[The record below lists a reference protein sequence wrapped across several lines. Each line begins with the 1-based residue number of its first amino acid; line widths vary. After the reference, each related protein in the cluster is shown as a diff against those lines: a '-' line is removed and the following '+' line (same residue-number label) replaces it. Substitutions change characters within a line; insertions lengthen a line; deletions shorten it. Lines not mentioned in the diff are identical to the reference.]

1 MFKGALV
8 QGTQPFQETEQS
20 AWPEMGESETK
31 RESKHESEDA
41 GTCSRQ
47 KSWKYTRCLKPPRA
61 RSLLWGLYDKCPG
74 RTTSGAQ
81 PKLTPN
87 QGNYT
92 GNTKKHCHSQLL
104 SKSIWEK
111 TLKSFGKAAYFNCH
125 LLRCCTESRTT
136 IFLHSLPF
144 PFTRACMNQQVN
156 PQSLTVSMSTSNTNT
171 HLPLQ
176 GKQRQK
182 HHQTQNIKR
191 RLRNQNKYHP
201 VKVTK

>member
-1 MFKGALV
+1 M
-8 QGTQPFQETEQS
+8 
-20 AWPEMGESETK
+20 
-31 RESKHESEDA
+31 R
-41 GTCSRQ
+41 
-47 KSWKYTRCLKPPRA
+47 
-61 RSLLWGLYDKCPG
+61 GLYDKCPR

-111 TLKSFGKAAYFNCH
+111 TLKSFGKAAYFNCR

-136 IFLHSLPF
+136 VFLHSPPF

-156 PQSLTVSMSTSNTNT
+156 PQSLTVSASTSNTELT
-171 HLPLQ
+171 HTSLC
-176 GKQRQK
+176 KESKDRSITR
-182 HHQTQNIKR
+182 HNIKR

-201 VKVTK
+201 VKVTSNRKMCWSASNLYS